1 MERYAVLNMEG
12 KKSVVIEEI
21 FDSMIVFSEAEWVD
35 SDGVA
40 TREVD
45 FPSRLPEASDDSG
58 SPESLG
64 EYRSGCTT
72 GVPKTV
78 RVKRR
83 DLALKAAAAM
93 ETAGP
98 HVQTI
103 PALDDLEELDSEE
116 AVFGDLRGSDEEDG
130 SDDDSFAVG
139 GKRKSRAH
147 SDNVAARKVRPK
159 QGQRR
164 TAASAS
170 QAEVDSGDEGDGYDD
185 FTGESSDM
193 DESDDE
199 DEEESDWSGAH

>member
-1 MERYAVLNMEG
+1 
-12 KKSVVIEEI
+12 
-21 FDSMIVFSEAEWVD
+21 MIVFSEAEWVD

-64 EYRSGCTT
+64 GYRSGCTT

-159 QGQRR
+159 RGQRR